1 MVLFCTQIMDYQII
15 RDDVTR
21 IVVREVLHDLIEEAA
36 REAALQRAAERIVA
50 NAVQSAKAEFLQE
63 CGHTIASEDVKNHEV
78 DGATELSKFNKT
90 NEEADTSATQDE
102 VLTLGDI
109 SMRET
114 ARKMSWD
121 NDTLINT
128 IHNALTFRLRLWVS
142 SCGWCHRLCP
152 FPWSSSLPYMVSV
165 FSSGSC
171 PSASWTRRGQKHE
184 KKHLVDIC
192 PRLGSQRRV
201 AANWLWDTYPRQ
213 SWPHVAKKE
222 KGQWTLSMGIT
233 GEVNLSYAN

>member
-50 NAVQSAKAEFLQE
+50 NAVESAKAEFLQE

-78 DGATELSKFNKT
+78 DAATELSKFNKT

-109 SMRET
+109 LMWET
-114 ARKMSWD
+114 KRKMSWD
-121 NDTLINT
+121 NDTHINT
-128 IHNALTFRLRLWVS
+128 IYNALTFRLRLWVS

-152 FPWSSSLPYMVSV
+152 FPLVIVFASPGIRLFFRLLSPSRLDWTSPETWKGANRAHLP
-165 FSSGSC
+165 
-171 PSASWTRRGQKHE
+171 
-184 KKHLVDIC
+184 
-192 PRLGSQRRV
+192 
-201 AANWLWDTYPRQ
+201 
-213 SWPHVAKKE
+213 
-222 KGQWTLSMGIT
+222 
-233 GEVNLSYAN
+233 